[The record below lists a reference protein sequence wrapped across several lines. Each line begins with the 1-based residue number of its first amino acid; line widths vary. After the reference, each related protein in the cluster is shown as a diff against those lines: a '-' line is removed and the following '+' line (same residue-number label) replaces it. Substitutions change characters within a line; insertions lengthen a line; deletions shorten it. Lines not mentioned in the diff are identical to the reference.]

1 MILSGRLKGLMM
13 ISTTLNS
20 MVAREH
26 QSDLREHARRWRLRS
41 DRFATQPDS
50 AVELRMARRDEAAVV
65 SRLADLDDAP
75 ELEGPVLLALVDG
88 EAIAALSLA
97 DGRLVANPFVRTQ
110 HAVTLLRMRAD
121 HLLGGRRRRRR
132 RWMPRVRFA

>member
-1 MILSGRLKGLMM
+1 MN
-13 ISTTLNS
+13 STTLNS

-26 QSDLREHARRWRLRS
+26 QSDLREHAGRWRLRS
-41 DRFATQPDS
+41 DSFAPPAS
-50 AVELRMARRDEAAVV
+50 AVELRLARGDETWVV

-75 ELEGPVLLALVDG
+75 DLDGQVLLALVEG

-97 DGRLVANPFVRTQ
+97 DRRVVANPFVRTQ

-121 HLLGGRRRRRR
+121 HLLGARRRRRR
-132 RWMPRVRFA
+132 RWIPRVRFA

>member
-1 MILSGRLKGLMM
+1 MIFSGRSKGLMM

-41 DRFATQPDS
+41 DRFAPPPAS
-50 AVELRMARRDEAAVV
+50 AVELRLARGDETGVV

-75 ELEGPVLLALVDG
+75 ELDGQVLLALVEG

-97 DGRLVANPFVRTQ
+97 DRRVVANPFVRTQ

-121 HLLGGRRRRRR
+121 HLLGARRRRRR
-132 RWMPRVRFA
+132 RWIPRVRFA